1 MAKKQKVEPAPVL
14 VAQGHIAP
22 PIDPSKAL
30 AMYANSRRLKILTA
44 EEGKAVLA
52 ILDKVGKKHMTRPL
66 GYGTHF
72 IIDRLEFVTEA

>member
-1 MAKKQKVEPAPVL
+1 MAKKQKVEPAPV
-14 VAQGHIAP
+14 AQGHVAP
-22 PIDPSKAL
+22 PVDPSKAL

-52 ILDKVGKKHMTRPL
+52 ILDKVGKKHAIRPL